1 MRLLIQRVLSAKVFI
16 DGEIY
21 GEINNGLLVF
31 LGIHEKDS
39 QIEIEKLANKILNLR
54 IFNDK
59 NDKMNLSLKDIQGE
73 LLIVSQFTLYA
84 DSQKGNRPSY
94 INAAKPNTAIPIY
107 ESFISYCK
115 NNYSQNVQTGVFGA
129 DMKVELINDGPVT
142 IWLDSELN

>member
-59 NDKMNLSLKDIQGE
+59 NDKMNLSLKDIK
-73 LLIVSQFTLYA
+73 V
-84 DSQKGNRPSY
+84 
-94 INAAKPNTAIPIY
+94 
-107 ESFISYCK
+107 
-115 NNYSQNVQTGVFGA
+115 NY
-129 DMKVELINDGPVT
+129 
-142 IWLDSELN
+142 